1 MLARQSNDTEIF
13 FKVPNLAVLSTQ
25 NWVSEH
31 RKFLQAETQVGRSL
45 LQSEQIRH
53 LLRAHRDWS
62 YSECLQV
69 VQTYQLSLSVTTG
82 DLILGA
88 LVLPA
93 GLSKSE
99 WCPSSSSWRQKVLFT
114 LGRAQKT
121 QVNCI
126 LGKAGSSGSKYSP
139 VVLIWFERQRSL
151 FISIYLS
158 SVVLIIHLGWGFS
171 SQKTNNLSRLLSSN
185 HETASVQCVDKPGP
199 LCILGQCEASSQQE
213 RDLKGAT
220 VNRVH
225 WKGKRGPLV
234 TSLNYSFPHFS
245 SWWEHGTPALWPYTP
260 YCCVKVSSSEGNKG
274 ETAYL
279 TAYLFWLVIS
289 WKIGTLFMFTAI
301 SAGVCVII
309 QSGLKGDKH
318 Y

>member
-1 MLARQSNDTEIF
+1 M
-13 FKVPNLAVLSTQ
+13 LSTR

-31 RKFLQAETQVGRSL
+31 RKFLQAEAQVGRSL

-99 WCPSSSSWRQKVLFT
+99 WCPSSSSCRQKVLFT

-185 HETASVQCVDKPGP
+185 HKTASVQCVDKPGP
-199 LCILGQCEASSQQE
+199 LHFGSVWGLQSAGERSQRCHSE
-213 RDLKGAT
+213 RSALKRQT
-220 VNRVH
+220 
-225 WKGKRGPLV
+225 W
-234 TSLNYSFPHFS
+234 SFGYFLKLFFS
-245 SWWEHGTPALWPYTP
+245 SFFQA
-260 YCCVKVSSSEGNKG
+260 G
-274 ETAYL
+274 ESMAPLLYGLTHL
-279 TAYLFWLVIS
+279 TAVWRSPVAR
-289 WKIGTLFMFTAI
+289 GTRGRQLTLQLTFF
-301 SAGVCVII
+301 
-309 QSGLKGDKH
+309 D
-318 Y
+318 